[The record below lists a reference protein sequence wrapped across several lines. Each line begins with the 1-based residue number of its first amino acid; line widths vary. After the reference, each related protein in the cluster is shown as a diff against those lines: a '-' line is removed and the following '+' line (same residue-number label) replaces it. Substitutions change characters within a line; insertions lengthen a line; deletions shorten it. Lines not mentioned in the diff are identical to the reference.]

1 MRTIICGDTH
11 IGAVFGLGRPNGHG
25 GNTRV
30 DDYESTLNSIIDY
43 TIESKADIFIQTG
56 DLFEHR
62 DPAPEHMKIVDKA
75 LKRLSNANIATFVL
89 MGNHD
94 YKRSGEEFTSSIT
107 SLAAAEYLNVR
118 MLLEPEVVEVCN
130 AKNEKVNLLL
140 LPYRDRRMY
149 DGPNIRER
157 TASYN
162 KHIEEL
168 VAGVENDNPIVAVG
182 HNFFFEGSYNDY
194 GGSEV
199 MATPGAFNGCDIAV
213 MGHLHQFR
221 VLQKRAPVCI
231 YSGSMERS
239 NFGDEKVDKY
249 FIDYSIFD
257 KKLKFCKSKVRGL
270 LDKTL
275 DLSDSDFSNIADRLK
290 QSLEEEDLVEKI
302 VRLKLTVDEKVLPA
316 LDKQHIQTE
325 LYRLGAFHVSKVTI
339 EAASKRVVRDNTIL
353 DHKDDFSMLK
363 AFLES
368 QEIDG
373 KYRSELLKEA
383 KIIMGDS

>member
-1 MRTIICGDTH
+1 MRAIICGDTH

-30 DDYESTLNSIIDY
+30 DDYEATLNKIIDY

-62 DPAPEHMKIVDKA
+62 DPSPQHMSIVDRA
-75 LKRLSNANIATFVL
+75 LKRLSNANIATFVI

-94 YKRSGEEFTSSIT
+94 YKKSGTEFTSSIT
-107 SLAAAEYLNVR
+107 SLGASEYPNVR
-118 MLLEPEVVEVCN
+118 MLLEPELVEVCN
-130 AKNEKVNLLL
+130 SKNEIVNLLL
-140 LPYRDRRMY
+140 IPYRDKRMY
-149 DGPNIRER
+149 EGSNIREQ
-157 TASYN
+157 TANFNS
-162 KHIEEL
+162 HIESL
-168 VAGVENDNPIVAVG
+168 VKNAGEDRPIVAVG

-239 NFGDEKVDKY
+239 NFGDAGIDKY

-257 KKLKFCKSKVRGL
+257 KKIKFCKSNIRNL
-270 LDKTL
+270 TDRSI
-275 DLSDSDFSNIADRLK
+275 DLSDCDFSNVNEKLK
-290 QSLEEEDLVEKI
+290 EALEEEDITDSI

-316 LDKQHIQTE
+316 LDKQIIQSD
-325 LYRLGAFHVSKVTI
+325 LYKLGAFHVSKVII
-339 EAASKRVVRDNTIL
+339 EATSKRIIRDNTIL
-353 DHKDDFSMLK
+353 NHKDDYSMLK

-368 QEIDG
+368 QDIED
-373 KYRSELLKEA
+373 KYRVELLKEA
-383 KIIMGDS
+383 KIIMGEA